1 MKINTKNNGSVL
13 LIVVFT
19 IVLLTAFAVG
29 MLDMNSEQIQIM
41 KNEIYAAQARAI
53 ADAGIADAFSQLRAN
68 SSWTAGFSNKSFG
81 GGSYTVT
88 VTGTLPSLV
97 ITSTGTSTQGFTSKV
112 QANATIGTSSPYI
125 IRIDQLRINQ

>member
-1 MKINTKNNGSVL
+1 MKIKIKNNGSAL

-19 IVLLTAFAVG
+19 IVLLTAFVVG
-29 MLDMNSEQIQIM
+29 MLEMNSEQIQIM
-41 KNEIYAAQARAI
+41 KNEIFTAQAKAI
-53 ADAGIADAFSQLRAN
+53 AEAGLADAFSQLRAN

-97 ITSTGTSTQGFTSKV
+97 IVSTGTSAQSFTSKV
-112 QANATIGTSSPYI
+112 QANVTVGTSNPYI
-125 IRIDQLRINQ
+125 IRIDQLRIN

>member
-1 MKINTKNNGSVL
+1 MKIKMKNNGSAL

-19 IVLLTAFAVG
+19 IVLLTAFVVG
-29 MLDMNSEQIQIM
+29 MLEMSSEQIQIM
-41 KNEIYAAQARAI
+41 KNEIYTAQAKGI
-53 ADAGIADAFSQLRAN
+53 AEAGLADAFSQLRTN
-68 SSWTAGFSNKSFG
+68 SSWTAGFSNKIFG

-97 ITSTGTSTQGFTSKV
+97 ITSTGTSAQSFTSRV
-112 QANATIGTSSPYI
+112 QANATIGTTSPYI